1 GYNYGEG
8 LYYGDHSSPV
18 QISCATHGDRP
29 LPIPSMYPRVGYRV
43 GLELNPIDVND
54 SESTLWLRALVW
66 PEHQDQA
73 NLLQN
78 AIRLAQ
84 QDPPQLI
91 DGNALAL
98 LPDILPT
105 APQDSALCVFH
116 THTVNQFSPQE
127 RELLSAL
134 VAEHGAKRDLF
145 LISMEGAR
153 FDPEESRAGGH
164 SLLKLASFRKGI
176 KTEKRLAY
184 CDPHG
189 RWIEWLEG

>member
-1 GYNYGEG
+1 VEIGASAGLNLLWDLYGYNYGEG

-98 LPDILPT
+98 LPDSYLPRPRTQPYAYFILILSTNSLRKNVNFCP
-105 APQDSALCVFH
+105 PWLLNMEQSATYF
-116 THTVNQFSPQE
+116 
-127 RELLSAL
+127 
-134 VAEHGAKRDLF
+134 
-145 LISMEGAR
+145 
-153 FDPEESRAGGH
+153 
-164 SLLKLASFRKGI
+164 
-176 KTEKRLAY
+176 
-184 CDPHG
+184 
-189 RWIEWLEG
+189 